1 MTTLK
6 NKRGRPKST
15 TVRDS
20 ELVPDGLGGYIRV
33 ARSLT
38 RRFYHTQLPT
48 QEDCEQ
54 AAALAALEALNKMGP
69 NGPLN
74 EVSSAIRYVLY
85 RQVKAYG
92 FKMVNTRKAD
102 GKRTAN
108 WINQEVA
115 FSSLPQNYRVRLG
128 LEPQHSYSFDSTS
141 KKGG

>member
-1 MTTLK
+1 MTTIK
-6 NKRGRPKST
+6 NKRGRPKSINI
-15 TVRDS
+15 RDT

-38 RRFYHTQLPT
+38 RRFYQNQLPT
-48 QEDCEQ
+48 HEDCEQ
-54 AAALAALEALNKMGP
+54 AASLAALEALDKVGP

-74 EVSSAIRYVLY
+74 KVSSAIRFVLY

-108 WINQEVA
+108 WTNQEVV
-115 FSSLPQNYRVRLG
+115 FSSLPQTYRVRLG
-128 LEPQHSYSFDSTS
+128 LEPQRSYVR
-141 KKGG
+141 KEG